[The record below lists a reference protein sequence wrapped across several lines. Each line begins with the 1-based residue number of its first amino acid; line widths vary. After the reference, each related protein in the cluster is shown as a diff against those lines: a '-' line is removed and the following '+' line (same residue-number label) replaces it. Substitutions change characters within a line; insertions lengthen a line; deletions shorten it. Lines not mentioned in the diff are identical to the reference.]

1 MAAAVETF
9 YWFGIKKLE
18 VAVRPTTPGTTPS
31 WVQVPSIEQ
40 ASLKASASEV
50 KVYGDDQLQYTYVH
64 SPEASMAVKLTKFS
78 GPVAEVLTGNANV
91 TVSGK
96 ESLYIMTQ
104 KDLNPPLLIARV
116 TLPARDDASGTAK
129 DLTLIFFKVSVRPIW
144 DNFGSERGKA
154 TELNWTFDV
163 LSSLADEQGNAL
175 PAAVEYAMG
184 RYDIP
189 TP

>member
-1 MAAAVETF
+1 MAANETF

-18 VAVRPTTPGTTPS
+18 IAARPTTPGTPPS

-40 ASLKASASEV
+40 ASLRASASEV

-78 GPVAEVLTGNANV
+78 GSIAELLTGNVAQ
-91 TVSGK
+91 TVSGR

-104 KDLNPPLLIARV
+104 KDLNPPLLVARV
-116 TLPARDDASGTAK
+116 TLPARDDASGAAK

-163 LSSLADEQGNAL
+163 LSSTSDEKATAL
-175 PAAVEYAMG
+175 PAGVEYAMG